1 MRVRL
6 ILVLVAVALLLGGG
20 ALYFW
25 QAGWPSSSWIEG
37 GKAATNQHVA
47 EAVTGNSAPVAATL
61 GRALPA
67 DDKAGGSGVAR
78 VAVTPVRKSEVP
90 IYLSGIGTVQ
100 AYYKIDITAQV
111 DGIIT
116 KMPFQEGQ
124 DVKVGDTLVEI
135 DPTMYQAK
143 LDLAKA
149 QRDRAAVQLENSK
162 TNLWRDEEL
171 LKHDFASQ
179 KQTDQERMLVGQYR
193 AEVAQ
198 YEAEMKFAQAR
209 LDYATIKS
217 PINGRISIRAVDPGN
232 LVRAGQETTLATV
245 VQLKPISV
253 LITVSAK
260 ELERHGVSLG
270 ITSLPVF
277 AYAVNGITPLGRGEV
292 RTVNVLVSQ
301 NTGTI
306 TLKAN
311 FPNEQEKLWPGD
323 FVDCR
328 IVVEKR
334 NDGLTVPSAAV
345 HQGPKGDY
353 VWLVTPDNTAAIRP
367 VRVRQS
373 LGGTS
378 LIEGPIQEGDSVVLD
393 GYQRL
398 QAGSRVSII
407 PEATDVGSR
416 ASVTE

>member
-6 ILVLVAVALLLGGG
+6 ILVAVALLLGGG

-25 QAGWPSSSWIEG
+25 QAGWASPSWIEG

-47 EAVTGNSAPVAATL
+47 EAVTGNSAAVAATP
-61 GRALPA
+61 GRVLPA

-135 DPTMYQAK
+135 DPTTYQAK

-179 KQTDQERMLVGQYR
+179 KQTDQQRMLVGQYR

-245 VQLKPISV
+245 VQLRPISV

-398 QAGSRVSII
+398 QAGSRVSIS

>member
-1 MRVRL
+1 
-6 ILVLVAVALLLGGG
+6 VAVTLLGGG
-20 ALYFW
+20 ALYFG
-25 QAGWPSSSWIEG
+25 QAGWPSPSWIEG

-47 EAVTGNSAPVAATL
+47 EAVTGDSAPVAATP
-61 GRALPA
+61 GRALRA

-135 DPTMYQAK
+135 DPTTYQAK

-179 KQTDQERMLVGQYR
+179 KQTDQQRMLVGQYS

-232 LVRAGQETTLATV
+232 LVRADQETILATV

-277 AYAVNGITPLGRGEV
+277 AYAENGITPRGRGEV

-353 VWLVTPDNTAAIRP
+353 VWLVTLDNTAAIRP

-378 LIEGPIQEGDSVVLD
+378 LIEGPIQEGDNVVLD
-393 GYQRL
+393 GSQRL

>member
-6 ILVLVAVALLLGGG
+6 VLLAIALLLGGG

-25 QAGWPSSSWIEG
+25 QTGWPSPSWIQA
-37 GKAATNQHVA
+37 GKAETNQRVA
-47 EAVTGNSAPVAATL
+47 EAATEESVSRTVPASRAVPV
-61 GRALPA
+61 
-67 DDKAGGSGVAR
+67 DEKGGSAVAR

-124 DVKVGDTLVEI
+124 DVKIGDTLVEI
-135 DPTMYQAK
+135 DPTIYQAR

-179 KQTDQERMLVGQYR
+179 KQTDQERMLVGQYT

-198 YEAEMKFAQAR
+198 YEAEMKYAQAR

-245 VQLKPISV
+245 VQLKPISA

-260 ELERHGVSLG
+260 ELEQHGVSLG
-270 ITSLPVF
+270 MTSLPVF
-277 AYAVNGITPLGRGEV
+277 AYAENGITPLGRGEV
-292 RTVNVLVSQ
+292 QTVNVMVSQ

-353 VWLVTPDNTAAIRP
+353 VWIVTPDNTAAIRP
-367 VRVRQS
+367 IRVRQS

-378 LIEGPIQEGDSVVLD
+378 LIEGRIQEGDNVVLD